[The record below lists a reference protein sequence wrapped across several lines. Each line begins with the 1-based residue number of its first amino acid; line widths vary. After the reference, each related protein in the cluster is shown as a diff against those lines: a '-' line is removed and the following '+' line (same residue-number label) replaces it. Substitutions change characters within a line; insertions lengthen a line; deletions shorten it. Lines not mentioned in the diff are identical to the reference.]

1 MAKGAAT
8 MAAAA
13 GTISNWKKGSEFIM
27 PVGILGVLVVMIL
40 PIPAIVLDLLLT
52 FNITASIIILM
63 VAVYVTR
70 PLDFSTFPTLLL
82 VTTLFRLALN
92 VASTRLVLLHGADG
106 SAAAG
111 QVIKSFGNFVVGGN
125 YAVGFVVFAI
135 LIIINFVVITKG
147 AGRIAEVAA
156 RFTLDAM
163 PGKQM
168 AIDADLNA
176 GLIGDEDARKRRKD
190 VAMEAEFYGAMDGAS
205 KFVRGDAVAGI
216 LITFINIIGGLIIGV
231 LQQGLPL
238 AEAARIYTLLT
249 VGDGLVAQIPALIIS
264 TAAGIVVSNV
274 NTEAGLSTTIGRQ
287 FLLNPKPIFIA
298 AAILFILA
306 LVPGLPHF
314 AFLVFAAVTGGVGY
328 LVWKTA
334 AEKEGRDEAERVESA
349 KAPVKKETNEEV
361 PLVDTLGL
369 EVGYRLIPLVD
380 SSEGGELLERIKAI
394 RRQFAED
401 SGIVVPSVH
410 IKDNLQIK
418 PSEYIFLIRGI
429 DVARGELMAGHCL
442 AIDPG
447 NAQPG
452 LDGVPTVDPAF
463 GLPAFWVPDSMQ
475 EKAQIMG
482 YTVVNHSAIIATHVT
497 EVIKTHANELLGRQ
511 EVQLLLEKLSKNHPK
526 VVEEL
531 VPGVLSLGAIQKV
544 MQNLLKERVSIRDL
558 QTIIETLADYGPMTK
573 DTDLL
578 TEYVRMNLA
587 RQISK
592 ANIGADAIIY
602 AVGLNHEIEEAI
614 TKAVQETP
622 QGSFLSIEPGLAH
635 KIVSRIK
642 ETLEELVA
650 RGHQPVL
657 LVSHQTRRFV
667 RRLTERAFPAIPVL
681 SHNEI
686 SNNAK
691 VQTLR
696 MVRL

>member
-1 MAKGAAT
+1 
-8 MAAAA
+8 MAAAT

-106 SAAAG
+106 ASAAG

-238 AEAARIYTLLT
+238 AESARIYTLLT

-429 DVARGELMAGHCL
+429 DVARGELMAGHSL

-511 EVQLLLEKLSKNHPK
+511 EVQLLLEKLSKGHPK

>member
-1 MAKGAAT
+1 
-8 MAAAA
+8 MAAAT

-106 SAAAG
+106 ASAAG

-238 AEAARIYTLLT
+238 AESARIYTLLT

-287 FLLNPKPIFIA
+287 FLVNPKPIFIA

-328 LVWKTA
+328 VVWKTA
-334 AEKEGRDEAERVESA
+334 AEKEGREEAERVESA
-349 KAPVKKETNEEV
+349 KAPVKKETNEDV

-592 ANIGADAIIY
+592 ANIGADAVIY

-622 QGSFLSIEPGLAH
+622 QGSFLSIEPGLAQ